1 MLGRFLL
8 IIDEYLIVIIMD
20 DIVQELYDSLLLIT
34 HNISTK
40 KVRFL
45 DKIQLST
52 IYVIS
57 T

>member
-20 DIVQELYDSLLLIT
+20 DIAQELYDSLLLIT